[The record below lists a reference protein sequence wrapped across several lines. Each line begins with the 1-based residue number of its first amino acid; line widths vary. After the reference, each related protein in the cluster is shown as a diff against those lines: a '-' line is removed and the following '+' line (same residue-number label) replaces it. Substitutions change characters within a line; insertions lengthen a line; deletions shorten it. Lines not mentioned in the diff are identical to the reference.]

1 MTAPGFRRCGCA
13 AALAGLLLAL
23 PPTPTFPQNA
33 SPAPQE
39 MEVLG
44 VATDQQSGQPMV
56 LLRGKTD
63 RRALTMVIDPSA
75 AVGIA
80 GVVLFG
86 LLVGIAWRATS
97 AVWFLVFPLLVLG
110 VLASAGI
117 AVLWILRHF

>member
-1 MTAPGFRRCGCA
+1 MMSRRPPVLTA
-13 AALAGLLLAL
+13 
-23 PPTPTFPQNA
+23 
-33 SPAPQE
+33 
-39 MEVLG
+39 G
-44 VATDQQSGQPMV
+44 V
-56 LLRGKTD
+56 
-63 RRALTMVIDPSA
+63 SA

-97 AVWFLVFPLLVLG
+97 AVWFLVFPLLVVG